1 MRTIIGDA
9 PNSIE
14 NQSVIDIMYRAW
26 FFILSIGILLPLRW
40 LPHLLPK
47 PSKVTFPVAATA
59 VMISCGELMLGNPT
73 ISPAGPYCPG
83 QNVEISFTGLNLPE
97 SENIQVF
104 IDENSTY
111 NPFLGEGTAIGNI
124 PIDFNCTGICPE
136 MLGILAN
143 GCTPEAANEFFMM
156 HSGCGFNVND
166 LSVDL
171 YPAGS
176 SNDIGFGTSWAF
188 TTPSPAMMSALQAGT
203 NCSSANVIA
212 AGPNDVIPG
221 GAIVLVFPDNTDP
234 TVSYDLTYLCSLGLP
249 IYILHSTR
257 DFGSGIFSNGAGCP
271 PNRINSI
278 TVGTCT
284 SSISYCTLPAA
295 SDPDIVFVDEN
306 GNGISG
312 SSCGDIPFD
321 SINYPDIPNL
331 LTALSYTI
339 PAGICGSGA
348 GLVDFY
354 VSGMI
359 DLAAPCMDLIFTM
372 PSELPL
378 IVSCLDAPDDIW
390 DYNPTATSCA
400 GDSSGNI
407 VYLGSGGITGGTPPY
422 FFDWDAVATLDTND
436 VYADDGTIG
445 LFGVPAGFYY
455 LIVSDMFGC
464 SDTVTIQV
472 EDAPIIDPIFA
483 IDSFS
488 CADPIQL
495 FWGIDIAGWNS
506 IPNAIDTIYNWDDLS
521 TIGDDNYGAPPDND
535 DPEDITNLSPGSY
548 SVTIS
553 LTADGV
559 NFCTYDS
566 IITINQNP
574 QLTLSVI
581 DDTLNCF
588 GQNTG
593 TVTALPS
600 GGYLPYTYNWTNIDP
615 NPLGDMQTE
624 TGLMAGSY
632 PIFVTDALGCVVD
645 TFATVSQPSQLI
657 ATAMG
662 QTLPCDDG
670 SGDISLTVAGG
681 TLSYSYI
688 WSNSSTSPTLMNVPA
703 GTYTVTVTDANMCTD
718 TAVASITIVDTI
730 PPIIICPPNV
740 TLACNALVPA
750 PDPSLV
756 TASDDCGILPV
767 VHTSDVTSSVGCV
780 ETTIRTYTVTDV
792 NSNTASCTQTFV
804 VRVDGMSPVISGLP
818 GITIIECTDIPNF
831 ITPTATDNCGIDT
844 LTFTAFTTSGS
855 CPDSYSITRTWTAT
869 DSCGNATTAEQII
882 NIVDSTPPT
891 ATSPPN
897 VTVECIGSLP
907 SPNPLII
914 TDEAD
919 NCALTITVTHLSDV
933 SDGATCPQTITRTY
947 IVTDECSNQILVT
960 QIFSVLDVT
969 APMITCPGDL
979 NEECIGDVPPAFTTF
994 TDFVNGGG
1002 SATDNCGLDVST
1014 FSVTEADNGTCP
1026 RTITRTYE
1034 IADSCGNTGQCVQMI
1049 IVSDITSPVMT
1060 CPGDLNEECI
1070 GDVPPAFTTLADF
1083 INGGGSAMDNCGL
1096 DASSFSVTE
1105 TDNGTCPR
1113 TITRTY
1119 EIADS
1124 CGNTGQC
1131 VQMIIVSD
1139 ITSPVMTC
1147 PGDLNEECIGDVP
1160 PAYTTLTDFING
1172 GGSAMDNCGL
1182 DASTFLVTET
1192 DNGTCPRTIT
1202 RTYEI
1207 ADSCGNTGQCIQTI
1221 IVSDIT
1227 APMITCPGNFN
1238 SECSAAI
1245 PGAYTTL
1252 TDFINGGGSATD
1264 NCGLDAS
1271 TFSVTETDNGTCP
1284 RTITRT
1290 YEIADSCG
1298 NTGQCMQTF
1307 IIEDI
1312 TNPVITCPAD
1322 LNEECIGDVPPAFTT
1337 FTDFVNGGGSATDN
1351 CGFDASTFSV
1361 TETDNGTCPRTIT
1374 RTYEI
1379 ADSCG
1384 NTGQCV
1390 QIIVVAD
1397 AVLPMITCPADL
1409 NEECIG
1415 DVPPAFT
1422 TFTDFLNGGGSATDN
1437 CGLVISTFTYTET
1450 DNGTCPRTITR
1461 TYEIADSCGNTG
1473 QCVQVIMVADA
1484 VLPMI
1489 TCPADLNEE
1498 CIGDVP
1504 PAFTTFTDFVNG
1516 GGSGSD
1522 NCGLDV
1528 STFSVTETDNGTC
1541 PRTIT
1546 RTYEIA
1552 DSCGNIGQCVQ
1563 IIMVADAVL
1572 PMITC
1577 PADLNEECI
1586 GDVPPAFTTFTDFVN
1601 GGGSGSDNC
1610 GLDASTFS
1618 VTETDNGTCPRTIT
1632 RTYEIADSCGN
1643 IGQCVQ
1649 TIIVIDVT
1657 APMMTCPG
1665 DLNEECFGDVP
1676 PAYTTLTDFINGGGS
1691 AMDNCGL
1698 DASTFSVTETDN
1710 GTCPRTITRTYEIA
1724 DSCGNTGQCVQTI
1737 IVIDVTAPMIT
1748 CPGNFNSECSA
1759 AIPGAFTTL
1768 TDFING
1774 GGSVMDNCG
1783 LDASTFSVTETDN
1796 GTCAR
1801 TITRTYEI
1809 ADSCGNTGQC
1819 IQTFIIEDITNP
1831 VIACPADLNEAC
1843 IGDIPP
1849 AFITFTDFVNGGGSA
1864 IDNCGLV
1871 ISTFTY
1877 TETDNGTCP
1886 RTITRTYEIADSCG
1900 NTGQCL
1906 QTITVSD
1913 ITLPTASNPA
1923 PVMVDCIGDVPAADI
1938 NVVTDETDN
1947 CVAPIVVAFVSDVPD
1962 GASCPLT
1969 ITRTYSITDACGNQ
1983 NLVTQTITVNDIIP
1997 PTASNPS
2004 PIIVSG
2010 CNTAVPAPDI
2020 SYVTDAADNCS
2031 APVVAFVSDV
2041 ADLVGCTETTTRTF
2055 SVTDA
2060 CNNSITVEQ
2069 LITRTVDNTPP
2080 VFTNP
2085 PADISV
2091 DCIAQVPVMGPLDYT
2106 DDCSPGGTIVGVE
2119 TGPSGNPLTI
2129 TREWTVTDDCGNVA
2143 TETQIITITQ
2153 MNGSGTETYIGCVGD
2168 GYSVIVN
2175 GTTYDESN
2183 PMGSETFPGPGGCD
2197 STVTID
2203 LTFNPT
2209 STGSETYNGCIGDGY
2224 TVTVG
2229 GTVYNEGNPNG
2240 TEILTNSL
2248 GCDST
2253 VTIALNFELT
2263 TSGNENYTGCTGDGY
2278 SVVVGTTTYNELNPS
2293 GTETLTGSNGC
2304 DSIVTVLLVYNQ
2316 TSTGTESYS
2325 GCQGDGYSVVVNGT
2339 TYDEFNPNGIEVLT
2353 GFQGCDSTVTIMLQF
2368 APAGFGNED
2377 YNGCTGDGYS
2387 IVVNGT
2393 TYDEVN
2399 PMGIETFPG
2408 PGGCDSTVTIDLTFN
2423 PLGFGTETYN
2433 GCEGDGYSV
2442 VVNGTTYNEANPDGI
2457 EILQTS
2463 AGCDSTVTIDL
2474 NFLPTTMGDETYTG
2488 CEGDGYSV
2496 VVNGTVYDEMNPS
2509 GTETLTG
2516 INGCDSI
2523 VTILLTFAPAGSGTE
2538 TYNGCEGDGYSVVV
2552 NGTTYDEFNR
2562 IGTEVFP
2569 GGGGCDSTVQIN
2581 LVFNSITSGNET
2593 YNGCEGDGYFV
2604 VVNGTTYDEGTPTGM
2619 ETLTGPNGCDSIVT
2633 INLMFSPVLEGEELY
2648 NGCEG
2653 DGYSVVVN
2661 GTIYD
2666 ENNPDGIEVI
2676 TGAGCDSVV
2685 TIDLEFAPFM
2695 PADITV
2701 AGPFCT
2707 EAGIQTLT
2715 ASPAGGTWSGSVSS
2729 DQFDPALLG
2738 PGTHEVIYTTPA
2750 GPCQSADTIDIVV
2763 YELVISCLTIQDET
2777 APLASDGQGQVT
2789 VSGGVPDYNV
2799 TWSGPVS
2806 GSVVLMADGDFIISS
2821 LPPGI
2826 YTIEVTDATGCT
2838 TTCQFT
2844 IASAIPC
2851 DLIIDEIITQDAT
2864 CSGVDNGTATIIVS
2878 GTMIPFEYSMDGG
2891 APVTTNVFTMLAA
2904 GPHTILVTDAAG
2916 CMVMQNFLV
2925 GAGPGP
2931 SLMEGVTVDA
2941 SCGDCNGSIDVVVT
2955 GGAPPYN
2962 YSIDG
2967 IMYGLSSL
2975 FPGLCAGTY
2984 DIYLIDDGGCT
2995 DTLTL
3000 TVVETNAPVITSID
3014 ITGSSCGQSDGSI
3027 TINATGGL
3035 APLEY
3040 SIDGGANFQ
3049 LSNFFDGHPAGVY
3062 AIVVRDAAGCETTGT
3077 ANIQDIGAP
3086 VINSVITTPTSCG
3099 TFDGTITINASGGTN
3114 PLMYSITGGA
3124 PFQSSN
3130 FFEFLPAGNYDIAV
3144 RDANG
3149 CLAIDMVTLN
3159 TTDGPVIT
3167 NVLVTHT
3174 SCGGENGIIEIIAT
3188 GGTGDLSYSIDGG
3201 NTFQSG
3207 NIFDMLEEGT
3217 YDIVV
3222 IDESNCPVTDQ
3233 VTINSSQAP
3242 GLDVY
3247 YTLAHCG
3254 MADGQLE
3261 VEGNMGMS
3269 PFMYSINGGLFTTN
3283 NVFVNLI
3290 SDFYTLA
3297 VRDANG
3303 CIYEMDVFLE
3313 DDDLPEITD
3322 VITVDPLCGMT
3333 NGSIEID
3340 ATGDGLQYS
3349 ILTPAVYQASPIFD
3363 PVAPGTY
3370 TINVRDQYGC
3380 FAVASVGVI
3389 NPMPNPAF
3397 TTVIVDSECGMNSG
3411 SIDVNATSGTMP
3423 YLYSIGGPFVTTD
3436 VFTGLAAGTYTVTV
3450 RDDNNCE
3457 VSGDVVINSVGTK
3470 TGTLDTSICDGEV
3483 IIIDGN
3489 IFDTTGT
3496 YNIPI
3501 SGGASN
3507 GCDSTLILTL
3517 GIDTLLEK
3525 EFQDSICEG
3534 EVYTYNGM
3542 DFTLPG
3548 QYVVDTITAAVG
3560 CDTILILDLMVN
3572 PLDTTY
3578 IDTFICTGGVFTI
3591 NGMDYTMT
3599 GEYLIDTIPG
3609 GVGCDSVRIL
3619 RLVVNDFNELTISA
3633 EICEGEI
3640 YTINGMDYDTTDLYT
3655 VDTLAGPGGCDT
3667 VLFLDLVVH
3676 PLPTANAGADLTLD
3690 CDVLTV
3696 TLNGSATGGSPL
3708 WTGPDINPGNE
3719 TQLMPEVSLPGTY
3732 ILTVTSAE
3740 GCIAVDSVV
3749 VNLDPQSVIANAGID
3764 DSLSC
3769 DVLQITLQ
3777 GSPLGPDYIYQWTGP
3792 GIDATNENLPNP
3804 TIMEEGTYTL
3814 VVTNTVTQC
3823 VSAPDEV
3830 VISDISAILIAII
3843 QDPVSFNCYIDSI
3856 DLATVGSST
3865 GPNIVYAWFDATGNL
3880 IANTPGLEIT
3890 SGGMFTLIVEDT
3902 LSGCFDGDTVMVE
3915 DLTQYPLVDAGLPQ
3929 SIDCDNPTALLNEG
3943 ATNNNNNIVFQWTSA
3958 EGGILGPDT
3967 LITAVVNIPGQ
3978 YYYLMATDTTN
3989 GCQNQDSVFVNDL
4002 TELPIA
4008 DINIAEIITCIDE
4021 SALLTIGNSSTGT
4034 GIIYVWSGPD
4044 LNNIVSETLETSVP
4058 GQYYLDVT
4066 NEATGCSSR
4075 DTALLVAPMEPQDL
4089 MATIELPFCEGD
4101 PSGTI
4106 TIDSV
4111 TGGTPVYMYSINGG
4125 APQTSPT
4132 FEDLFAGDYSIAV
4145 VDANGCVY
4153 AESFTVAEGIQ
4164 LTIDIGPDI
4173 DLVLGDSVILWADVS
4188 LPWSQIDSIVWT
4200 PIEILSCTYC
4210 INPVLYGLQS
4220 DVVTATVYSGGCI
4233 DQDMLN
4239 VRVDVDANI
4248 YIPNVFSPNDDGI
4261 NDYVTIF
4268 TDHRV
4273 RRIVYFEIF
4282 DRWGNQV
4289 FVGKDFLPNDPLK
4302 GWDGSFKGKVMNPAV
4317 FAYIAR
4323 VELINGD
4330 QVDRKGDITIVR

>member
-1 MRTIIGDA
+1 
-9 PNSIE
+9 
-14 NQSVIDIMYRAW
+14 
-26 FFILSIGILLPLRW
+26 
-40 LPHLLPK
+40 
-47 PSKVTFPVAATA
+47 
-59 VMISCGELMLGNPT
+59 
-73 ISPAGPYCPG
+73 
-83 QNVEISFTGLNLPE
+83 
-97 SENIQVF
+97 
-104 IDENSTY
+104 
-111 NPFLGEGTAIGNI
+111 
-124 PIDFNCTGICPE
+124 
-136 MLGILAN
+136 
-143 GCTPEAANEFFMM
+143 
-156 HSGCGFNVND
+156 
-166 LSVDL
+166 
-171 YPAGS
+171 
-176 SNDIGFGTSWAF
+176 
-188 TTPSPAMMSALQAGT
+188 
-203 NCSSANVIA
+203 
-212 AGPNDVIPG
+212 
-221 GAIVLVFPDNTDP
+221 
-234 TVSYDLTYLCSLGLP
+234 
-249 IYILHSTR
+249 
-257 DFGSGIFSNGAGCP
+257 
-271 PNRINSI
+271 
-278 TVGTCT
+278 
-284 SSISYCTLPAA
+284 
-295 SDPDIVFVDEN
+295 
-306 GNGISG
+306 
-312 SSCGDIPFD
+312 
-321 SINYPDIPNL
+321 
-331 LTALSYTI
+331 
-339 PAGICGSGA
+339 
-348 GLVDFY
+348 
-354 VSGMI
+354 
-359 DLAAPCMDLIFTM
+359 
-372 PSELPL
+372 
-378 IVSCLDAPDDIW
+378 
-390 DYNPTATSCA
+390 
-400 GDSSGNI
+400 
-407 VYLGSGGITGGTPPY
+407 
-422 FFDWDAVATLDTND
+422 
-436 VYADDGTIG
+436 
-445 LFGVPAGFYY
+445 
-455 LIVSDMFGC
+455 
-464 SDTVTIQV
+464 
-472 EDAPIIDPIFA
+472 
-483 IDSFS
+483 
-488 CADPIQL
+488 
-495 FWGIDIAGWNS
+495 
-506 IPNAIDTIYNWDDLS
+506 
-521 TIGDDNYGAPPDND
+521 
-535 DPEDITNLSPGSY
+535 
-548 SVTIS
+548 
-553 LTADGV
+553 
-559 NFCTYDS
+559 
-566 IITINQNP
+566 
-574 QLTLSVI
+574 
-581 DDTLNCF
+581 
-588 GQNTG
+588 
-593 TVTALPS
+593 
-600 GGYLPYTYNWTNIDP
+600 
-615 NPLGDMQTE
+615 
-624 TGLMAGSY
+624 
-632 PIFVTDALGCVVD
+632 
-645 TFATVSQPSQLI
+645 
-657 ATAMG
+657 
-662 QTLPCDDG
+662 
-670 SGDISLTVAGG
+670 
-681 TLSYSYI
+681 
-688 WSNSSTSPTLMNVPA
+688 
-703 GTYTVTVTDANMCTD
+703 
-718 TAVASITIVDTI
+718 
-730 PPIIICPPNV
+730 
-740 TLACNALVPA
+740 
-750 PDPSLV
+750 
-756 TASDDCGILPV
+756 
-767 VHTSDVTSSVGCV
+767 
-780 ETTIRTYTVTDV
+780 
-792 NSNTASCTQTFV
+792 
-804 VRVDGMSPVISGLP
+804 
-818 GITIIECTDIPNF
+818 
-831 ITPTATDNCGIDT
+831 
-844 LTFTAFTTSGS
+844 
-855 CPDSYSITRTWTAT
+855 
-869 DSCGNATTAEQII
+869 
-882 NIVDSTPPT
+882 
-891 ATSPPN
+891 
-897 VTVECIGSLP
+897 
-907 SPNPLII
+907 
-914 TDEAD
+914 
-919 NCALTITVTHLSDV
+919 
-933 SDGATCPQTITRTY
+933 
-947 IVTDECSNQILVT
+947 
-960 QIFSVLDVT
+960 
-969 APMITCPGDL
+969 
-979 NEECIGDVPPAFTTF
+979 
-994 TDFVNGGG
+994 
-1002 SATDNCGLDVST
+1002 
-1014 FSVTEADNGTCP
+1014 
-1026 RTITRTYE
+1026 
-1034 IADSCGNTGQCVQMI
+1034 
-1049 IVSDITSPVMT
+1049 
-1060 CPGDLNEECI
+1060 
-1070 GDVPPAFTTLADF
+1070 
-1083 INGGGSAMDNCGL
+1083 
-1096 DASSFSVTE
+1096 
-1105 TDNGTCPR
+1105 
-1113 TITRTY
+1113 
-1119 EIADS
+1119 
-1124 CGNTGQC
+1124 
-1131 VQMIIVSD
+1131 
-1139 ITSPVMTC
+1139 
-1147 PGDLNEECIGDVP
+1147 
-1160 PAYTTLTDFING
+1160 
-1172 GGSAMDNCGL
+1172 
-1182 DASTFLVTET
+1182 
-1192 DNGTCPRTIT
+1192 
-1202 RTYEI
+1202 
-1207 ADSCGNTGQCIQTI
+1207 
-1221 IVSDIT
+1221 
-1227 APMITCPGNFN
+1227 
-1238 SECSAAI
+1238 
-1245 PGAYTTL
+1245 
-1252 TDFINGGGSATD
+1252 
-1264 NCGLDAS
+1264 
-1271 TFSVTETDNGTCP
+1271 
-1284 RTITRT
+1284 
-1290 YEIADSCG
+1290 
-1298 NTGQCMQTF
+1298 MQTF

-1337 FTDFVNGGGSATDN
+1337 FTDF
-1351 CGFDASTFSV
+1351 
-1361 TETDNGTCPRTIT
+1361 I
-1374 RTYEI
+1374 
-1379 ADSCG
+1379 
-1384 NTGQCV
+1384 
-1390 QIIVVAD
+1390 
-1397 AVLPMITCPADL
+1397 
-1409 NEECIG
+1409 
-1415 DVPPAFT
+1415 
-1422 TFTDFLNGGGSATDN
+1422 NGGGSATDN
-1437 CGLVISTFTYTET
+1437 CGLVISTFGY
-1450 DNGTCPRTITR
+1450 
-1461 TYEIADSCGNTG
+1461 
-1473 QCVQVIMVADA
+1473 
-1484 VLPMI
+1484 
-1489 TCPADLNEE
+1489 
-1498 CIGDVP
+1498 
-1504 PAFTTFTDFVNG
+1504 
-1516 GGSGSD
+1516 
-1522 NCGLDV
+1522 
-1528 STFSVTETDNGTC
+1528 
-1541 PRTIT
+1541 
-1546 RTYEIA
+1546 
-1552 DSCGNIGQCVQ
+1552 
-1563 IIMVADAVL
+1563 
-1572 PMITC
+1572 
-1577 PADLNEECI
+1577 
-1586 GDVPPAFTTFTDFVN
+1586 
-1601 GGGSGSDNC
+1601 
-1610 GLDASTFS
+1610 
-1618 VTETDNGTCPRTIT
+1618 
-1632 RTYEIADSCGN
+1632 
-1643 IGQCVQ
+1643 
-1649 TIIVIDVT
+1649 
-1657 APMMTCPG
+1657 
-1665 DLNEECFGDVP
+1665 
-1676 PAYTTLTDFINGGGS
+1676 
-1691 AMDNCGL
+1691 
-1698 DASTFSVTETDN
+1698 TETDN

-1737 IVIDVTAPMIT
+1737 TVTDITPPTASSPAPLSVDCVADVLAPDVNVITDEADNCPAAIVVDFVSDVSDGAT
-1748 CPGNFNSECSA
+1748 CPE
-1759 AIPGAFTTL
+1759 
-1768 TDFING
+1768 
-1774 GGSVMDNCG
+1774 
-1783 LDASTFSVTETDN
+1783 
-1796 GTCAR
+1796 
-1801 TITRTYEI
+1801 TITRTYSVT
-1809 ADSCGNTGQC
+1809 DGCGNVTLVTQTITVDDDVLPTASNPGPLTVDC
-1819 IQTFIIEDITNP
+1819 IGDVPAPDINLITDESDNCPGAMTVAFVGDVSDGGLCPETITRTYSVTDACGNSILVTQTITVDDDVLPTASSPAPLTVDCIGDVPAPDVNVVTDEADNCPGALTVDFVLDASDGGTCPETITRTYSVTDACGNSILVTQIITVDDDILPTASGPTPVSVDCVGDVPAPDVNAVTDEADNCPGTITVAFVDDVSSGGPCPEIITRTYSVTDACGNQTLVTQMITINDITPPTASSPAP
-1831 VIACPADLNEAC
+1831 VSVDCVADVPAPDVNVIIDEADNCPAALVVAFVSDVSDGATCPETITRTYSVTDGCGNITLVTQTITVDDDVFPTASNPAPLTVDCIGDVPAPDVNLITDEADNCSGAITVAFVGDVSDGGLCPETITRTYSVTDACGNSILVTQTITVDDDVLPTASSPAPLTVDC
-1843 IGDIPP
+1843 IGDIPAP
-1849 AFITFTDFVNGGGSA
+1849 DVNVVIDEADNCPGALTVDFVLDASDG
-1864 IDNCGLV
+1864 
-1871 ISTFTY
+1871 
-1877 TETDNGTCP
+1877 GTCP
-1886 RTITRTYEIADSCG
+1886 ETITRTYSVTDACGNSILVNQIITVDDDILPTATSPAPLSVDCVGDVPAPDVNAVTDEADNCLGTITVAFVDDVSSGGPCPEIITRTYSVTDACGNQTLVTQTITINDITPPTASSPATVTVDCIADVPAPDVNVITDEADNCPAAIVVAFVSDVSDGATCPETITRTYSITDACG
-1900 NTGQCL
+1900 NISLVTQSIVVDDDVFPTASNLGPLTADCIGDVPAPDINLVTDEADNCPGAITVAFVGDVSDGGSCPETITRTYSVTDACGNQIL
-1906 QTITVSD
+1906 VTQTITVDDNILPTASNPGPLTADCSGSIPVPDVNVVTDEADNCPAPIIVAFVSDVSDGGTCPETVTRTYSVTDACGNQILVTQTITVGDVTNPTASNPAPVNVECIGDVPAPDVNVVTDEADNCAGLLTVAFVNDVSSGGPCPEVITRTYSITDACGNQILVTQTITIND
-1913 ITLPTASNPA
+1913 ITPPTASNPA
-1923 PVMVDCIGDVPAADI
+1923 PVMVDCIGDVPAADVS
-1938 NVVTDETDN
+1938 VVTDETDN
-1947 CVAPIVVAFVSDVPD
+1947 CVAPVVVAFVSDVPD

-1983 NLVTQTITVNDIIP
+1983 NLVTQTISVNDIIP

-2031 APVVAFVSDV
+2031 VPVVAFVSDV

-2085 PADISV
+2085 PADITV

-2106 DDCSPGGTIVGVE
+2106 DNCSPGGTIVGVE

-2153 MNGSGTETYIGCVGD
+2153 MNGSGTETYLGCVGD

-2175 GTTYDESN
+2175 GTTYDEAN

-2209 STGSETYNGCIGDGY
+2209 STGSETYNGCFGDGY

-2278 SVVVGTTTYNELNPS
+2278 SVVVGTTTYNELNPI

-2304 DSIVTVLLVYNQ
+2304 DSIVNVLLVFNP
-2316 TSTGTESYS
+2316 TSTGTEGYT

-2339 TYDEFNPNGIEVLT
+2339 TYDELNPNGIEVLT
-2353 GFQGCDSTVTIMLQF
+2353 GYQGCDSTVTIMLQF

-2408 PGGCDSTVTIDLTFN
+2408 SGGCDSTVTIDLTFN

-2523 VTILLTFAPAGSGTE
+2523 VTILLTFAPAGNGAE

-2581 LVFNSITSGNET
+2581 LVFNPITSGDET

-2604 VVNGTTYDEGTPTGM
+2604 VVNGTTYDEGNQNGM

-2685 TIDLEFAPFM
+2685 TIDLNFDLIM
-2695 PADITV
+2695 PADITT

-2707 EAGIQTLT
+2707 EAGIQTLI
-2715 ASPAGGTWSGSVSS
+2715 ASPPGGTWSGSVSS

-2738 PGTHEVIYTTPA
+2738 PGTHEVIYTSPA
-2750 GPCQSADTIDIVV
+2750 GPCQSADTIDIIV

-2806 GSVVLMADGDFIISS
+2806 GSVVLMADGDFIITS
-2821 LPPGI
+2821 LPPGV

-2851 DLIIDEIITQDAT
+2851 DLMIDEIIIQDAT

-2925 GAGPGP
+2925 GAGSGP
-2931 SLMEGVTVDA
+2931 SLAEGATVDA
-2941 SCGDCNGSIDVVVT
+2941 SCGDCNGSIDVVVN

-2995 DTLTL
+2995 DTITL
-3000 TVVETNAPVITSID
+3000 TVVETNAPMITSID

-3027 TINATGGL
+3027 TINAIGGL

-3049 LSNFFDGHPAGVY
+3049 LSNFFDGHPAGTY
-3062 AIVVRDAAGCETTGT
+3062 SIVVRDAAGCEVTGT
-3077 ANIQDIGAP
+3077 ANIQDVGAP

-3099 TFDGTITINASGGTN
+3099 TFDGTITINASGGTA

-3130 FFEFLPAGNYDIAV
+3130 FFQFLPAGNYDIAV

-3159 TTDGPVIT
+3159 TTNGPIIT

-3174 SCGGENGIIEIIAT
+3174 SCGEENGEIEIIAT

-3207 NIFDMLEEGT
+3207 NIFDMLEEGD

-3222 IDESNCPVTDQ
+3222 VDESNCPVTDQ
-3233 VTINSSQAP
+3233 VTIDGSEAP
-3242 GLDVY
+3242 RLDVY

-3254 MADGQLE
+3254 KADGQLE
-3261 VEGNMGMS
+3261 VEGDLGT
-3269 PFMYSINGGLFTTN
+3269 PPYMYSINGGPFTTN

-3297 VRDANG
+3297 VKDANG
-3303 CIYEMDVFLE
+3303 CIFELDVLLE

-3333 NGSIEID
+3333 NGSIEIV

-3363 PVAPGTY
+3363 PVTPDTY

-3397 TTVIVDSECGMNSG
+3397 TTVLVDSDCVLNSG

-3423 YLYSIGGPFVTTD
+3423 YQYSIGGPFVSTD
-3436 VFTGLAAGTYTVTV
+3436 IFTGLAAGTYTVTV

-3457 VSGDVVINSVGTK
+3457 VSGDVVINSVGTQ
-3470 TGTLDTSICDGEV
+3470 TGILDTSICDGEE

-3489 IFDTTGT
+3489 IYNTAGT
-3496 YNIPI
+3496 YNIQI

-3507 GCDSTLILTL
+3507 GCDSTLTLTL
-3517 GIDTLLEK
+3517 GIDPLLEK
-3525 EFQDSICEG
+3525 EFQDSICVG
-3534 EVYTYNGM
+3534 EVYTYNGT
-3542 DFTLPG
+3542 DYTLPG
-3548 QYVVDTITAAVG
+3548 QYVVDTITASSG
-3560 CDTILILDLMVN
+3560 CDTILILDLIVN

-3578 IDTFICTGGVFTI
+3578 IDTFICTGGVYTI
-3591 NGMDYTMT
+3591 NGMDYNMT

-3609 GVGCDSVRIL
+3609 GIGCDSVRIL
-3619 RLVVNDFNELTISA
+3619 RLVVNDFNELTISE
-3633 EICEGEI
+3633 EICEGETF
-3640 YTINGMDYDTTDLYT
+3640 TINGMDFTMTGLYT
-3655 VDTLAGPGGCDT
+3655 IDTLAGPGGCDT
-3667 VLFLDLVVH
+3667 VLFLDLVVN

-3696 TLNGSATGGSPL
+3696 TLNGSATNGSPL
-3708 WTGPDINPGNE
+3708 WTGPDINAGNE

-3732 ILTVTSAE
+3732 ILTVTSAD
-3740 GCIAVDSVV
+3740 GCMASDSVV
-3749 VNLDPQSVIANAGID
+3749 VNLDPESVIANAGMD

-3769 DVLQITLQ
+3769 NVTQITLQ
-3777 GSPLGPDYIYQWTGP
+3777 GSPLGPDYTYQWTGP

-3804 TIMEEGTYTL
+3804 TIMEGGTYSL

-3830 VISDISAILIAII
+3830 FIDDISAILIAII
-3843 QDPVSFNCYIDSI
+3843 QDPESFNCYIDSI

-3915 DLTQYPLVDAGLPQ
+3915 DLTQYPQVDAGLPQ
-3929 SIDCDNPTALLNEG
+3929 SIDCDNSTVLLNEG

-3958 EGGILGPDT
+3958 EGGIIGPDT

-4002 TELPIA
+4002 TELPVA

-4034 GIIYVWSGPD
+4034 GIMYVWSGPD

-4132 FEDLFAGDYSIAV
+4132 FEDLFAGDYTIAV

-4153 AESFTVAEGIQ
+4153 AESYTVAEGIQ

-4200 PIEILSCTYC
+4200 PIDILSCTYC

-4220 DVVTATVYSGGCI
+4220 DVVTATVYSGGCL